1 MPYVG
6 GVAYQPVVIE
16 IGDIEIGAVE
26 IKDQA
31 GTRRAAVINSGGQ
44 DRLAVDSWVA
54 GGAIGIAANIQVP
67 VEETVVPLGPLTTY
81 IGAMYDCRNYAG
93 FGVSAE
99 IVRGLGDATVNMLV
113 EDSSDAGVTW
123 HTVETLAMNVTAAA
137 PSETL
142 SRVYSP
148 VRRYMR
154 VSLTNTMPIALG
166 GTSLAVMLKPIP

>member
-31 GTRRAAVINSGGQ
+31 GTRRASVVNSGGQ
-44 DRLAVDSWVA
+44 DRLAVDAWIAGVA
-54 GGAIGIAANIQVP
+54 AINFNIQVP
-67 VEETVVPLGPLTTY
+67 IEETVIPLGPL
-81 IGAMYDCRNYAG
+81 GAFVGALHDCINYAG

-99 IVRGLGDATVNMLV
+99 IVRGAGDATVNLVV
-113 EDSSDAGVTW
+113 EDSSDNGLTW
-123 HTVETLAMNVTAAA
+123 HEVETLALDVTAAA
-137 PSETL
+137 PSMTL

-154 VSLTNTMPIALG
+154 VSLVNTAAVALA